1 MWKPPPN
8 SFATPYVSASF
19 RRLFEITSMKF
30 AKLVFLLA
38 GIYGLI
44 VVLPLYFFE
53 EKTGRDY
60 PPPITHPEYYYG
72 FVGVTAAWQ
81 ILYLL
86 ISTNPIR
93 YRPIMIPPML
103 AKGSFVIA
111 VTILYLQGRVSATML
126 GASMI
131 DLLLVVL
138 FFIAYLRTPKQ

>member
-1 MWKPPPN
+1 
-8 SFATPYVSASF
+8 
-19 RRLFEITSMKF
+19 MKF
-30 AKLVFLLA
+30 AKLVFLIA

-93 YRPIMIPPML
+93 YRPVMIPPML

-111 VTILYLQGRVSATML
+111 VTILYLQGRVSGTML

-138 FFIAYLRTPKQ
+138 FFLAYLRTPEQ

>member
-1 MWKPPPN
+1 
-8 SFATPYVSASF
+8 
-19 RRLFEITSMKF
+19 MKF
-30 AKLVFLLA
+30 AKRVFLVA

-44 VVLPLYFFE
+44 VVLPLYFLE

-86 ISTNPIR
+86 ISTDPIR
-93 YRPIMIPPML
+93 YRPLMIPPML

-111 VTILYLQGRVSATML
+111 VVILLLQGRVASTMV

-131 DLLLVVL
+131 DLLLVIL
-138 FFIAYLRTPKQ
+138 FFVSYLRTPKQ

>member
-1 MWKPPPN
+1 
-8 SFATPYVSASF
+8 
-19 RRLFEITSMKF
+19 MKF

>member
-1 MWKPPPN
+1 
-8 SFATPYVSASF
+8 
-19 RRLFEITSMKF
+19 MKF
-30 AKLVFLLA
+30 AKRVFLIA

-44 VVLPLYFFE
+44 VVLPLYFLE

-86 ISTNPIR
+86 ISTDPIR
-93 YRPIMIPPML
+93 YRPLMIPPML

-111 VTILYLQGRVSATML
+111 VVILFLQGRVASTMV

-131 DLLLVVL
+131 DLLLVML
-138 FFIAYLRTPKQ
+138 FFISYLRTPKQ

>member
-1 MWKPPPN
+1 
-8 SFATPYVSASF
+8 
-19 RRLFEITSMKF
+19 MKF
-30 AKLVFLLA
+30 AKLVFLIA

-93 YRPIMIPPML
+93 YRPLMIPPML
-103 AKGSFVIA
+103 AKSSFVIA
-111 VTILYLQGRVSATML
+111 VTILYLQGRVAATML

-138 FFIAYLRTPKQ
+138 FFLAYLRTPKQ